1 MNKVIEIERT
11 FSQNDFDEFA
21 RISGDKNPIHVDAE
35 FSASTGFGRNVAHGL
50 LICTVLRGLC
60 GQLLPNAKQLLQ
72 EVKFTAPTFADEVM
86 LFSAEVVENKTNT
99 VRVSLLVKR
108 LIDGI
113 VTCEGQTIMQSAETK
128 NADR

>member
-60 GQLLPNAKQLLQ
+60 GQLLPNAKQLSQ
-72 EVKFTAPTFADEVM
+72 EVKFSAPTFADEIM
-86 LFSAEVVENKTNT
+86 LFSVKILENKSNT
-99 VRVSLLVKR
+99 ARVSLCVKR
-108 LIDGI
+108 MDDGI
-113 VTCEGQTIMQSAETK
+113 VTCEGETILQLMETE

>member
-21 RISGDKNPIHVDAE
+21 RISGDKNPIHVDAA

-60 GQLLPNAKQLLQ
+60 GQLLPNAKQLFQ

-99 VRVSLLVKR
+99 VRFSLLVKR